1 MAILKIPV
9 TKAGKDAYID
19 INTDEPERD
28 AEGNR
33 IGGGDL
39 DSDTYQEA
47 LMLGLKALVNRG
59 MDKIQT
65 AKLEGQKLV
74 EAQAAALKKAQEN
87 VDTIRAGKVRKTAS
101 KPKAVKGILNTEAMR
116 IARNMV
122 KDGLKD
128 KGFKV
133 SYYPAAEITAAAKAL
148 LEAQPS
154 ILEMAKANIEAREQ
168 ARAAAGDVLGNIVQ
182 TAKVSDKLIKAAEDK
197 KVAAKETLSAKQAG
211 KPKAHVP
218 KAKPQA
224 QATAH

>member
-19 INTDEPERD
+19 INTDDP
-28 AEGNR
+28 AA
-33 IGGGDL
+33 GGDL
-39 DSDTYQEA
+39 PAEMYEEA
-47 LMLGLKALVNRG
+47 IKLGLKAMLNRG
-59 MDKIQT
+59 MDKIQV
-65 AKLEGQKLV
+65 AKLEGDKLK
-74 EAQAAALKKAQEN
+74 EAQAAALAKAQAN
-87 VDTIRAGKVRKTAS
+87 LAAIKGGTIRKTAA
-101 KPKAVKGILNTEAMR
+101 KAAKVTGVLNTMAMM

-133 SYYPAAEITAAAKAL
+133 SYYPAAEITVAAKAL

-154 ILEMAKANIEAREQ
+154 ILEMAKAQLEAREQ
-168 ARAAAGDVLGNIVQ
+168 ARTAAGDVLGNIVQ
-182 TAKVSDKLIKAAEDK
+182 TAKVSDKLIKAAENK

-211 KPKAHVP
+211 KPQVRVP

>member
-9 TKAGKDAYID
+9 TKAGKDAYITV
-19 INTDEPERD
+19 NTNDPGETDHADGP
-28 AEGNR
+28 
-33 IGGGDL
+33 GDL
-39 DSDTYQEA
+39 NAE
-47 LMLGLKALVNRG
+47 MFEEVIKLGLKAMLNRG
-59 MDKIQT
+59 MDKIQV
-65 AKLEGQKLV
+65 AKLEGDKLK
-74 EAQAAALKKAQEN
+74 EAQAAALAKAQAN
-87 VDTIRAGKVRKTAS
+87 LAAIKAGTIRKTAA
-101 KPKAVKGILNTEAMR
+101 KAAKVTGVLNTMAMM

-133 SYYPAAEITAAAKAL
+133 SYYPAAEITVAAKAL

-154 ILEMAKANIEAREQ
+154 ILEMAKAQLEAREQ
-168 ARAAAGDVLGNIVQ
+168 ARTAAGDVLGHIVQ

-211 KPKAHVP
+211 KPKVRVP
-218 KAKPQA
+218 KAKPQG